1 MSHCLL
7 GWNNKG
13 ILIWTRGNLAN
24 RARSAFH
31 LHGSR
36 GGEEV
41 AHLPS
46 FRFTLISFD
55 IPQRERGSVWDV
67 HYYSEGVCV
76 TDCASLQPLWIHIT
90 PDNPSIQSLNNFIA
104 AVGTCLGL
112 YFTVWCLGLNIN
124 WLRVSILWSPEAA
137 SHADIQGWGLAWH
150 PRCLSGGQA
159 AAVLVADDFKRAPPK
174 RD

>member
-1 MSHCLL
+1 MESLEFWERICLVWAGLCRFKGTSATADNENKQLQMSHCLL

-90 PDNPSIQSLNNFIA
+90 PDNPSIQRLNKFIA

-112 YFTVWCLGLNIN
+112 YFTMMSRIKHKLAPCKYPL
-124 WLRVSILWSPEAA
+124 A
-137 SHADIQGWGLAWH
+137 S
-150 PRCLSGGQA
+150 
-159 AAVLVADDFKRAPPK
+159 
-174 RD
+174 